1 MVRLISK
8 LVFTITGWKVTG
20 GVPPG
25 IDQAVLIAAPHTSNW
40 DLLYARCAF
49 FIMGF
54 PLRYTIKKEIM
65 FFPLGYLLRALGAI
79 SIDRT
84 PKAGFTKRKSM
95 VEAMT
100 DLFKTNKQLV
110 IMITPEGTRSYAK
123 RWKTGFYRI
132 AEGADVPI
140 ILGYLDYKNK
150 HAGLG
155 PVVIAT
161 GNMEEDIEKI
171 KEFYR
176 PIQGKYPEKGVK

>member
-1 MVRLISK
+1 M
-8 LVFTITGWKVTG
+8 G
-20 GVPPG
+20 GVPKG
-25 IDQAVLIAAPHTSNW
+25 VDQAVLIAAPHTSNW

-49 FIMGF
+49 FIMRF

-65 FFPLGYLLRALGAI
+65 FFPLGNILKAMGAI
-79 SIDRT
+79 AIDRS
-84 PKAGFTKRKSM
+84 PKTGLTKKKSM
-95 VEAMT
+95 VEAMI

-123 RWKTGFYRI
+123 RWKSGFYRI
-132 AEGADVPI
+132 AEGASVPI
-140 ILGYLDYKNK
+140 ILGYLDYKKK

-155 PVVIAT
+155 PVFMPT

-176 PIQGKYPEKGVK
+176 PIQAKYPEKGVK